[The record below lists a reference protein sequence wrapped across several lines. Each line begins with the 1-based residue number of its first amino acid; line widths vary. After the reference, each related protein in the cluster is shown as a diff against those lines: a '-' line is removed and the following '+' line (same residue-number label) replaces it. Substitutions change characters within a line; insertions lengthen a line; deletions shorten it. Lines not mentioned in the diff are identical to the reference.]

1 MNPASPAQYLV
12 RERLVGVR
20 VLLRLQLRA
29 TALVTALLLLGP
41 ALVLWRLPRP
51 RAQGL
56 ARLLSETALIQSF
69 AANPLRPVPSLWQ
82 QRLGPSQALR
92 QWQRQQGL
100 WWQFWG
106 RDGDAGAFL
115 AIADRPGPA
124 GAATLLPPNALRVD
138 DLLVLAPDPLSLR
151 QLSDQLRSG
160 GRKRQGLER
169 RCLERLQQGQA
180 VYWSPLGLAA
190 ITGPVAPLL
199 QHLRQGCLS
208 LTTGGGAPALRS
220 ATSLRSA
227 NDLRG
232 GNDQRGALELQGE
245 ATAFTGL
252 LAEPPGAGQSF
263 ARSAAPLPPGIAL
276 ELSGPRLEPWLQGL
290 LSRQLIREPLAAR
303 YGLADGELKL
313 LQSIPFQL
321 RLRRITTG
329 AFQAGLELQFIV
341 GSERQAWAKLL
352 DHLRQGLLD
361 GGLQET
367 PARLEPG
374 GAAGT
379 GGSNRRLPTASFSRE
394 DDQVVGG
401 WRWLASQGGDPQLL
415 MFLGSEPLGPSA
427 ARIVPDRF
435 QLRLQPSELDKLSLI
450 PGGLPLLVR
459 RATSLEL
466 VATATKGQPLSQL
479 TGRLQLRAPADRLPT
494 VPRTG
499 PQNR

>member
-1 MNPASPAQYLV
+1 MNPASPAQHLV

-20 VLLRLQLRA
+20 FFLRLQLRA

-41 ALVLWRLPRP
+41 ALLLWRLPRP

-82 QRLGPSQALR
+82 QRLGPRQALR

-106 RDGDAGAFL
+106 RDGDSGAFL

-124 GAATLLPPNALRVD
+124 GAATPLPPNALRVD

-160 GRKRQGLER
+160 GRQRQGLER

-208 LTTGGGAPALRS
+208 LTTGGGATAFRGGTDLRS
-220 ATSLRSA
+220 GNSLRGG

-232 GNDQRGALELQGE
+232 GLELQGE

-252 LAEPPGAGQSF
+252 LAEPPEAGQGF

-276 ELSGPRLEPWLQGL
+276 ELAGPRLEPWLQGL
-290 LSRQLIREPLAAR
+290 LSRRLIREPLAAR
-303 YGLADGELKL
+303 YGLADSELKL

-321 RLRRITTG
+321 RLRRIASG
-329 AFQAGLELQFIV
+329 AFQAGLELHFIV

-352 DHLRQGLLD
+352 ERLRQGLLD
-361 GGLQET
+361 VGLQES
-367 PARLEPG
+367 PARMKPG

-379 GGSNRRLPTASFSRE
+379 GGSSRLPTASFSRE
-394 DDQVVGG
+394 DRQVVGG
-401 WRWLASQGGDPQLL
+401 WRWLASPGGDPQLL
-415 MFLGSEPLGPSA
+415 LFLGSEPLAPSA
-427 ARIVPDRF
+427 ASFVPDRF
-435 QLRLQPSELDKLSLI
+435 QLRLRPSELDRLSLI
-450 PGGLPLLVR
+450 PEGLPLLVR

-479 TGRLQLRAPADRLPT
+479 TGRLQLPALAADRP
-494 VPRTG
+494 
-499 PQNR
+499 PQNRPQTR

>member
-1 MNPASPAQYLV
+1 MP
-12 RERLVGVR
+12 
-20 VLLRLQLRA
+20 RLQLRA
-29 TALVTALLLLGP
+29 TALVTVLLLLAP

-82 QRLGPSQALR
+82 QRLGPSQALS
-92 QWQRQQGL
+92 QWQRQGGL

-124 GAATLLPPNALRVD
+124 AAATPLPPNALRVD

-151 QLSDQLRSG
+151 QLSDQLRSSS
-160 GRKRQGLER
+160 RQRQRQGLEG

-180 VYWSPLGLAA
+180 VYWSALGLAA

-208 LTTGGGAPALRS
+208 LTTGGD
-220 ATSLRSA
+220 ATA
-227 NDLRG
+227 LRG
-232 GNDQRGALELQGE
+232 GTDLRGALELQGE
-245 ATAFTGL
+245 ATSFTGL
-252 LAEPPGAGQSF
+252 LADPPRAGQGF
-263 ARSAAPLPPGIAL
+263 ARPAALPPGIAL

-313 LQSIPFQL
+313 LQSVPFQL
-321 RLRRITTG
+321 RLRRIASG
-329 AFQAGLELQFIV
+329 AFQAGLELEFMV

-352 DHLRQGLLD
+352 ERLRQGLLD

-367 PARLEPG
+367 AARLEPG
-374 GAAGT
+374 GAAGS
-379 GGSNRRLPTASFSRE
+379 GGSGRRLPTASFSRE
-394 DDQVVGG
+394 DGQVVGG
-401 WRWLASQGGDPQLL
+401 WRWLASPGGDPQLL
-415 MFLGSEPLGPSA
+415 LFLGTEPLAPST

-450 PGGLPLLVR
+450 PEGLPLLVR

-466 VATATKGQPLSQL
+466 AATATRGQPLSQL

-494 VPRTG
+494 GPRTG
-499 PQNR
+499 LQNR

>member
-1 MNPASPAQYLV
+1 MP
-12 RERLVGVR
+12 
-20 VLLRLQLRA
+20 RLQLRA
-29 TALVTALLLLGP
+29 TALVTALLLLAP

-92 QWQRQQGL
+92 QWQRQGGL

-106 RDGDAGAFL
+106 RDGDGGAFL

-124 GAATLLPPNALRVD
+124 AAATPLPPNALRVD

-151 QLSDQLRSG
+151 QLSDQLRSSS
-160 GRKRQGLER
+160 RQRQGLER
-169 RCLERLQQGQA
+169 RCLERLQQGQT
-180 VYWSPLGLAA
+180 VYWSPLGLAE
-190 ITGPVAPLL
+190 ITGPVAPFL

-208 LTTGGGAPALRS
+208 LSTGGGA
-220 ATSLRSA
+220 
-227 NDLRG
+227 
-232 GNDQRGALELQGE
+232 LELRGE
-245 ATAFTGL
+245 ATAFSGL
-252 LAEPPGAGQSF
+252 LAEPPRAGPGF
-263 ARSAAPLPPGIAL
+263 ARPAPLPPGIAL

-313 LQSIPFQL
+313 LQSTPFQL
-321 RLRRITTG
+321 RLRRIASG

-374 GAAGT
+374 GASGT
-379 GGSNRRLPTASFSRE
+379 GGSGRRLPTASFSRE
-394 DDQVVGG
+394 DGQVVGG
-401 WRWLASQGGDPQLL
+401 WRWLASPSGDPQLL
-415 MFLGSEPLGPSA
+415 LFLGTGPLAPSA
-427 ARIVPDRF
+427 ARIDPDRF

-450 PGGLPLLVR
+450 PEGLPLLVR

-466 VATATKGQPLSQL
+466 AATATKGQPLSQL
-479 TGRLQLRAPADRLPT
+479 TGRLQLPALAADRPPT
-494 VPRTG
+494 GPLTG
-499 PQNR
+499 PQTR

>member
-1 MNPASPAQYLV
+1 MP
-12 RERLVGVR
+12 
-20 VLLRLQLRA
+20 RLQLRA

-41 ALVLWRLPRP
+41 ALALWRLPRP
-51 RAQGL
+51 RAEGL
-56 ARLLSETALIQSF
+56 ARLLNETALIQSF

-82 QRLGPSQALR
+82 QRLGPRQALR
-92 QWQRQQGL
+92 QWQRQGGL

-124 GAATLLPPNALRVD
+124 GAATPLPPNALRVD

-151 QLSDQLRSG
+151 QLSDQLRSSS
-160 GRKRQGLER
+160 RQRQGLER

-208 LTTGGGAPALRS
+208 LATGS
-220 ATSLRSA
+220 
-227 NDLRG
+227 
-232 GNDQRGALELQGE
+232 GALELPGILGLQGE

-252 LAEPPGAGQSF
+252 LAEPPRAGQSF
-263 ARSAAPLPPGIAL
+263 ARPAPLPKGIAL
-276 ELSGPRLEPWLQGL
+276 ELSGPRLEPWFQGL

-303 YGLADGELKL
+303 YGIADRELKL

-321 RLRRITTG
+321 RLRKIASG
-329 AFQAGLELQFIV
+329 AFQAGLELQFMV

-352 DHLRQGLLD
+352 ERLRKGLLD
-361 GGLQET
+361 GGLQES
-367 PARLEPG
+367 PARLDSG
-374 GAAGT
+374 GAAGG
-379 GGSNRRLPTASFSRE
+379 GGSSRRLPTASFSRE
-394 DDQVVGG
+394 DGQVVGG
-401 WRWLASQGGDPQLL
+401 WRWLASPGGDPQLL
-415 MFLGSEPLGPSA
+415 LFLGTEPLAPAA
-427 ARIVPDRF
+427 ARIAPDRF
-435 QLRLQPSELDKLSLI
+435 QLRLRPSALDKLSLI
-450 PGGLPLLVR
+450 PEGLPLLVR

-479 TGRLQLRAPADRLPT
+479 TGRLQLAALAADRP
-494 VPRTG
+494 
-499 PQNR
+499 PQNRPQTR

>member
-1 MNPASPAQYLV
+1 MSGLAKAPSISVTMP
-12 RERLVGVR
+12 
-20 VLLRLQLRA
+20 RLQLRA

-41 ALVLWRLPRP
+41 ALLLWRLPRP

-92 QWQRQQGL
+92 QWQRQGGL

-106 RDGDAGAFL
+106 RDGDGGAFL

-124 GAATLLPPNALRVD
+124 AAATPLPPNALRVD

-151 QLSDQLRSG
+151 QLSDQLRSSS
-160 GRKRQGLER
+160 RQRQRQGLER

-190 ITGPVAPLL
+190 ITGPVAPFL

-208 LTTGGGAPALRS
+208 LATGSGALELP
-220 ATSLRSA
+220 
-227 NDLRG
+227 
-232 GNDQRGALELQGE
+232 GALELQGE

-252 LAEPPGAGQSF
+252 LAEPPRAGQGF
-263 ARSAAPLPPGIAL
+263 ARPASLPKGIAL

-313 LQSIPFQL
+313 LQSVPFQL
-321 RLRRITTG
+321 RLRRIASG
-329 AFQAGLELQFIV
+329 AFQAGLDLQFMV

-352 DHLRQGLLD
+352 ERLRQGLLD

-367 PARLEPG
+367 AARLEPR
-374 GAAGT
+374 GAAGS
-379 GGSNRRLPTASFSRE
+379 GGSSRRLPTASFSRE
-394 DDQVVGG
+394 DGQVVGG
-401 WRWLASQGGDPQLL
+401 WRWLASPGGDPQLL
-415 MFLGSEPLGPSA
+415 LFLGSEPLAPSA
-427 ARIVPDRF
+427 ARIDSGRF
-435 QLRLQPSELDKLSLI
+435 QLRLQPSELDRLSLI
-450 PGGLPLLVR
+450 PEGLPLLVR

-466 VATATKGQPLSQL
+466 VATATRGEPLSQL
-479 TGRLQLRAPADRLPT
+479 TGRLQLPVPADRLPT
-494 VPRTG
+494 GPRTG

>member
-1 MNPASPAQYLV
+1 MP
-12 RERLVGVR
+12 
-20 VLLRLQLRA
+20 RLQLRA
-29 TALVTALLLLGP
+29 TALVTALLLLAP

-82 QRLGPSQALR
+82 QRLGPSQALS
-92 QWQRQQGL
+92 QWQRQGGL

-124 GAATLLPPNALRVD
+124 AAATPLPPNALRVD

-151 QLSDQLRSG
+151 QLSDQLRSSS
-160 GRKRQGLER
+160 RQRQGLER

-208 LTTGGGAPALRS
+208 LTTGGDAI
-220 ATSLRSA
+220 
-227 NDLRG
+227 DL
-232 GNDQRGALELQGE
+232 RGALELQGE

-252 LAEPPGAGQSF
+252 LAEPPRAGQGF
-263 ARSAAPLPPGIAL
+263 ARPAALPPGIAL

-313 LQSIPFQL
+313 LQSVPFQL
-321 RLRRITTG
+321 RLRRFASG
-329 AFQAGLELQFIV
+329 AFQAGLELEFMV

-352 DHLRQGLLD
+352 ERLRQGLLD

-367 PARLEPG
+367 AARLEPR
-374 GAAGT
+374 GAAGS
-379 GGSNRRLPTASFSRE
+379 GGSGRRLPTASFSRE
-394 DDQVVGG
+394 DGQVVGG
-401 WRWLASQGGDPQLL
+401 WRWLASPGGDPQLL
-415 MFLGSEPLGPSA
+415 LFLGTEPLAPST

-450 PGGLPLLVR
+450 PEGLPLLVR

-466 VATATKGQPLSQL
+466 AATATRGQPLSQL

-494 VPRTG
+494 GPRTG
-499 PQNR
+499 LQNR

>member
-1 MNPASPAQYLV
+1 MSGLAKAPSISVTMP
-12 RERLVGVR
+12 
-20 VLLRLQLRA
+20 RLQLRA
-29 TALVTALLLLGP
+29 TALVTALLLLAP

-82 QRLGPSQALR
+82 QRLGPRQALR

-124 GAATLLPPNALRVD
+124 GAATPLPPNALRVD

-151 QLSDQLRSG
+151 QLSDQLRSSS
-160 GRKRQGLER
+160 RQLQGLER
-169 RCLERLQQGQA
+169 RCLERLEQGQA

-190 ITGPVAPLL
+190 ITGPVAPFL

-208 LTTGGGAPALRS
+208 LATGSGALELP
-220 ATSLRSA
+220 
-227 NDLRG
+227 
-232 GNDQRGALELQGE
+232 GALELQGE

-252 LAEPPGAGQSF
+252 LAEPPRAGQAF
-263 ARSAAPLPPGIAL
+263 AGPAPLPPGIAL
-276 ELSGPRLEPWLQGL
+276 ELSGPRLEPWIQGL

-313 LQSIPFQL
+313 LQSVPFQL
-321 RLRRITTG
+321 RLRRIASG

-374 GAAGT
+374 GAVGT
-379 GGSNRRLPTASFSRE
+379 GGSSRRLPTASFSRE
-394 DDQVVGG
+394 DGQVVGG
-401 WRWLASQGGDPQLL
+401 WRWLASPGGDPQLL
-415 MFLGSEPLGPSA
+415 LFLGTEPLAPSA

-435 QLRLQPSELDKLSLI
+435 QLRLQPSELDRLSLI
-450 PGGLPLLVR
+450 PEGLPLLVR

-479 TGRLQLRAPADRLPT
+479 SGRLQLPALAADRP
-494 VPRTG
+494 
-499 PQNR
+499 PQNRPQNR

>member
-1 MNPASPAQYLV
+1 MP
-12 RERLVGVR
+12 
-20 VLLRLQLRA
+20 RLQLRA

-41 ALVLWRLPRP
+41 ALLLWRLPRP

-124 GAATLLPPNALRVD
+124 AAATPLPPNALRVD

-151 QLSDQLRSG
+151 QLSDQLRSSS
-160 GRKRQGLER
+160 RQRQRQGLER

-190 ITGPVAPLL
+190 ITGPVAPFL

-208 LTTGGGAPALRS
+208 LATGSGALELP
-220 ATSLRSA
+220 
-227 NDLRG
+227 
-232 GNDQRGALELQGE
+232 GALELQGE

-252 LAEPPGAGQSF
+252 LAEPPRPGQGF
-263 ARSAAPLPPGIAL
+263 ARPAPLPPGIAL

-313 LQSIPFQL
+313 LQSVPFQL
-321 RLRRITTG
+321 RLRRIARG
-329 AFQAGLELQFIV
+329 AFQAGLELQFIA

-367 PARLEPG
+367 PARLESG

-394 DDQVVGG
+394 DGQVVGG
-401 WRWLASQGGDPQLL
+401 WRWLASPGGDPQLL
-415 MFLGSEPLGPSA
+415 LFLGSEPLAPSA

-450 PGGLPLLVR
+450 PEGLPLLVR

-466 VATATKGQPLSQL
+466 AATATRGQPLSQL

-494 VPRTG
+494 GRQIG

>member
-1 MNPASPAQYLV
+1 MSGLAKAPSISVTMP
-12 RERLVGVR
+12 
-20 VLLRLQLRA
+20 RLQLRA
-29 TALVTALLLLGP
+29 TALVTALLLLAP

-69 AANPLRPVPSLWQ
+69 VANPLRPVPSLWQ

-124 GAATLLPPNALRVD
+124 AAAPPLPPNALRVD

-151 QLSDQLRSG
+151 QLSDQLRSSS
-160 GRKRQGLER
+160 RQRQGLER

-190 ITGPVAPLL
+190 ITGPVAPFL

-208 LTTGGGAPALRS
+208 LATGSGALELP
-220 ATSLRSA
+220 
-227 NDLRG
+227 
-232 GNDQRGALELQGE
+232 GALELQGE

-252 LAEPPGAGQSF
+252 LAEPPRAGQGL
-263 ARSAAPLPPGIAL
+263 ARPAPLPRGIAL

-313 LQSIPFQL
+313 LQSVPFQL
-321 RLRRITTG
+321 RLRRIASG
-329 AFQAGLELQFIV
+329 AFQSGLDLQFIL

-352 DHLRQGLLD
+352 ERLRQGLLD

-367 PARLEPG
+367 AARLEPG

-394 DDQVVGG
+394 DGQVVGG
-401 WRWLASQGGDPQLL
+401 WRWLASPGGDPQLL
-415 MFLGSEPLGPSA
+415 LFLGSEPLAPSA
-427 ARIVPDRF
+427 ARIDSGRF
-435 QLRLQPSELDKLSLI
+435 QLRLRPSELDGLSLI
-450 PGGLPLLVR
+450 PEGLPLLVR

-466 VATATKGQPLSQL
+466 VATATRGEPLSQL
-479 TGRLQLRAPADRLPT
+479 TGRLQLPVPADRP
-494 VPRTG
+494 
-499 PQNR
+499 PQNRPQTR

>member
-1 MNPASPAQYLV
+1 MP
-12 RERLVGVR
+12 
-20 VLLRLQLRA
+20 RLQLRA

-51 RAQGL
+51 KAQGL

-92 QWQRQQGL
+92 QWQRQGGL

-106 RDGDAGAFL
+106 RDGDGGAFL

-124 GAATLLPPNALRVD
+124 AAATPLPPNALRVD

-151 QLSDQLRSG
+151 QLSDQLKSSSRQ
-160 GRKRQGLER
+160 RQGLER

-208 LTTGGGAPALRS
+208 LSTGAGATALRGG
-220 ATSLRSA
+220 T
-227 NDLRG
+227 DLRG
-232 GNDQRGALELQGE
+232 ALALQGE

-252 LAEPPGAGQSF
+252 LVEPPRAGQGF
-263 ARSAAPLPPGIAL
+263 ARAVPLPPGMAL

-303 YGLADGELKL
+303 YGFADRELKL

-321 RLRRITTG
+321 RLRRIASG
-329 AFQAGLELQFIV
+329 AFQAGLELQFMV

-352 DHLRQGLLD
+352 DHLRQSLLD
-361 GGLQET
+361 AGLQET
-367 PARLEPG
+367 PARLEAG

-394 DDQVVGG
+394 DGQVVGG
-401 WRWLASQGGDPQLL
+401 WRWLASPGGDPQLL
-415 MFLGSEPLGPSA
+415 LFLGTEPIAPAA

-435 QLRLQPSELDKLSLI
+435 QLRLRPSELDKLSLI
-450 PGGLPLLVR
+450 PEGLPLLVR

-479 TGRLQLRAPADRLPT
+479 TGRLQLAALAADRPQ
-494 VPRTG
+494 TG

>member
-1 MNPASPAQYLV
+1 VIMP
-12 RERLVGVR
+12 
-20 VLLRLQLRA
+20 RLQLRA

-51 RAQGL
+51 KALGL

-92 QWQRQQGL
+92 QWQRQGGL

-106 RDGDAGAFL
+106 RDGDGGAFL

-124 GAATLLPPNALRVD
+124 AAATPLPPNALRVD

-151 QLSDQLRSG
+151 QLSDQLKSSSRQ
-160 GRKRQGLER
+160 RQGLER

-180 VYWSPLGLAA
+180 VYWSSLGLAA

-208 LTTGGGAPALRS
+208 LSTGGGALE
-220 ATSLRSA
+220 L
-227 NDLRG
+227 
-232 GNDQRGALELQGE
+232 RGALALQGE

-252 LAEPPGAGQSF
+252 LVEPPRAGQGF
-263 ARSAAPLPPGIAL
+263 ARPVPLPPGMAL

-303 YGLADGELKL
+303 YGLADRELKL

-321 RLRRITTG
+321 RLRRIASG
-329 AFQAGLELQFIV
+329 AFQAGLELQFMV

-352 DHLRQGLLD
+352 DHLRQSLLD
-361 GGLQET
+361 AGLQET
-367 PARLEPG
+367 PARLEAG

-394 DDQVVGG
+394 DGQVVGG
-401 WRWLASQGGDPQLL
+401 WRWLASPGGDPQLL
-415 MFLGSEPLGPSA
+415 LFLGTEPIAPAA

-435 QLRLQPSELDKLSLI
+435 QLRLRPSELDKLSLI
-450 PGGLPLLVR
+450 PEGLPLLVR

-479 TGRLQLRAPADRLPT
+479 TGRLQLAALAADRPQ
-494 VPRTG
+494 TG

>member
-1 MNPASPAQYLV
+1 MSGLAKAPSISVIMP
-12 RERLVGVR
+12 
-20 VLLRLQLRA
+20 RLQLRA

-82 QRLGPSQALR
+82 QRLGPRQALR
-92 QWQRQQGL
+92 QWQRQGGL

-106 RDGDAGAFL
+106 RDGDGGAFL

-124 GAATLLPPNALRVD
+124 AAATPLPPNALRVD

-151 QLSDQLRSG
+151 QLSDQLRSSS
-160 GRKRQGLER
+160 RQLQGLER
-169 RCLERLQQGQA
+169 RCLERLEQGQA

-208 LTTGGGAPALRS
+208 LATGSGALELP
-220 ATSLRSA
+220 
-227 NDLRG
+227 
-232 GNDQRGALELQGE
+232 GALELQGE

-252 LAEPPGAGQSF
+252 LAEPPRAGQAF
-263 ARSAAPLPPGIAL
+263 AGPARLPPGIAL
-276 ELSGPRLEPWLQGL
+276 ELSGPRLEPWIQGL

-321 RLRRITTG
+321 RLRRIARG

-352 DHLRQGLLD
+352 DQLRQGLLD

-367 PARLEPG
+367 PARFEPG
-374 GAAGT
+374 GAVGT

-394 DDQVVGG
+394 DGQVVGG
-401 WRWLASQGGDPQLL
+401 WRWLASPGGDPQLL
-415 MFLGSEPLGPSA
+415 LFLGSEPLAPSA
-427 ARIVPDRF
+427 ARIDSGRF
-435 QLRLQPSELDKLSLI
+435 QLRLRPSELDRLSLI
-450 PGGLPLLVR
+450 PEGLPLLVR

-466 VATATKGQPLSQL
+466 AATATRGQPLSQL
-479 TGRLQLRAPADRLPT
+479 TGRLQLPALAADRP
-494 VPRTG
+494 
-499 PQNR
+499 PQNRPQNR